1 MTDII
6 IKTYNAT
13 VIQAFFRS
21 YKVRKM
27 LRQKAKKAKKGGKKK
42 KS

>member
-1 MTDII
+1 MTDIN

-13 VIQAFFRS
+13 VIQALFRS
-21 YKVRKM
+21 YKVRKI
-27 LRQKAKKAKKGGKKK
+27 LPQQAKKAKKGGKKN